1 MSHLGDRITALVDQ
15 RLDPACREQVLCH
28 LLDCPDCRAE
38 ADAERAVRR
47 MLAGFGYASGHEP
60 SPALQAR
67 LLVVADEQEQ
77 AGVAVR
83 HTLLFTRRLNGAGH
97 GRQPRVRRPGAPPS
111 RRRTRR
117 RLVLAGSLSIGA
129 ATAAVAFV
137 VGGQPAGPSI
147 SPSVGS
153 YTVEPAAVRDSGP
166 LTDPAAGAYAVVPQG
181 PRP

>member
-15 RLDPACREQVLCH
+15 RLDPASREQVLCH

-47 MLAGFGYASGHEP
+47 MLAGVGYGPGREP
-60 SPALQAR
+60 SAALQAR
-67 LLVVADEQEQ
+67 LLVVADE
-77 AGVAVR
+77 AGPAGAGVR
-83 HTLLFTRRLNGAGH
+83 HTLLFARRLNGAG
-97 GRQPRVRRPGAPPS
+97 RQRHPDLRRPSAPPS

-137 VGGQPAGPSI
+137 VGGQPAGPTVT
-147 SPSVGS
+147 PSVDS
-153 YTVEPAAVRDSGP
+153 YTIEHVAVRDSGP
-166 LTDPAAGAYAVVPQG
+166 LTDPASGAFAVVSQG

>member
-15 RLDPACREQVLCH
+15 RLDPASREQVLCH

-47 MLAGFGYASGHEP
+47 MLAGCGYGTSHEP
-60 SPALQAR
+60 SVSLQAR
-67 LLVVADEQEQ
+67 LLVVADEPGPAG
-77 AGVAVR
+77 AGVRRTV
-83 HTLLFTRRLNGAGH
+83 LFTRRVNGAGRERH
-97 GRQPRVRRPGAPPS
+97 PSLRRPGAPPS

-137 VGGQPAGPSI
+137 VGGQPAGPAI
-147 SPSVGS
+147 SPSVDA
-153 YTVEPAAVRDSGP
+153 YTIEHVAMRDSGP
-166 LTDPAAGAYAVVPQG
+166 LTDPAAGAFAVVSQG

>member
-15 RLDPACREQVLCH
+15 RLDPASREQVLCH
-28 LLDCPDCRAE
+28 LLGCPDCRAE

-47 MLAGFGYASGHEP
+47 MLAGFGYGSGHEP
-60 SPALQAR
+60 PAALQAR
-67 LLVVADEQEQ
+67 LLVVADEQERGG
-77 AGVAVR
+77 AGVR
-83 HTLLFTRRLNGAGH
+83 HTLSFTRRRNGTGR
-97 GRQPRVRRPGAPPS
+97 GRQPWDRRPGAPPS

-117 RLVLAGSLSIGA
+117 RFVLAGSLSIGA

-137 VGGQPAGPSI
+137 VGGQPSGPSI

-153 YTVEPAAVRDSGP
+153 YTVEHVAVRDSGP
-166 LTDPAAGAYAVVPQG
+166 LTDPASGAFAVVSQG

>member
-15 RLDPACREQVLCH
+15 RLDPASREQVLCH

-47 MLAGFGYASGHEP
+47 MLAGFGYGPGHEP
-60 SPALQAR
+60 SAALQAR
-67 LLVVADEQEQ
+67 LLVVADEPGEGG
-77 AGVAVR
+77 AGVR
-83 HTLLFTRRLNGAGH
+83 RTLLFTRRLNGAGH
-97 GRQPRVRRPGAPPS
+97 GRQPGVRRPGAPPS

-137 VGGQPAGPSI
+137 VGGQPTGPSI
-147 SPSVGS
+147 RPSVDS
-153 YTVEPAAVRDSGP
+153 YTIEHVAVRNADP
-166 LTDPAAGAYAVVPQG
+166 LTDPASGAYAVVSQG